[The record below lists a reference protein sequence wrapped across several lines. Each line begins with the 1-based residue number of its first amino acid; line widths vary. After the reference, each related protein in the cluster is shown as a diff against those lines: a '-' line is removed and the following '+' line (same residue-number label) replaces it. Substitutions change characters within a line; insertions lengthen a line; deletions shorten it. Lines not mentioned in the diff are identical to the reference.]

1 MDTLTIAGLG
11 KAFGSQSVLD
21 DLSFSVPEGSIYGFI
36 GKNGSGK
43 TTTMKIVLGLLPADA
58 GEISV
63 CGEKVHYGDTRT
75 NRFIG
80 YLPDVPEFYGFM
92 TAKEYLSQ
100 AYRLDQRINSKL
112 EQVASLNE
120 LATKCTSTLTGM
132 PRNPNRSTST
142 MADAVGKIIDLQ
154 AEINR
159 DIDRLVDL
167 KREMVTVIKAVGNTE
182 HQTLLEL
189 RYLCFRTWEQI
200 AVDMGYSIQHIYRLR
215 EKAYDEIRVPTER

>member
-1 MDTLTIAGLG
+1 
-11 KAFGSQSVLD
+11 
-21 DLSFSVPEGSIYGFI
+21 
-36 GKNGSGK
+36 
-43 TTTMKIVLGLLPADA
+43 
-58 GEISV
+58 
-63 CGEKVHYGDTRT
+63 
-75 NRFIG
+75 
-80 YLPDVPEFYGFM
+80 M
-92 TAKEYLSQ
+92 TVKEYLGQ

-132 PRNPNRSTST
+132 PRNPNRGTST
-142 MADAVGKIIDLQ
+142 MADAVGKIVDLQ